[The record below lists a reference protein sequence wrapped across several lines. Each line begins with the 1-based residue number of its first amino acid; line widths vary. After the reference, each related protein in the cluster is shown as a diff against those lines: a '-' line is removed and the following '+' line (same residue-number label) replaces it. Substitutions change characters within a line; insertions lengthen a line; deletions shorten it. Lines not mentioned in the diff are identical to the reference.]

1 MNLKF
6 RRKIRA
12 EDRKL
17 DLVNLLMKFE
27 IMGLDKCVFGK
38 EMR

>member
-6 RRKIRA
+6 RRKIRV

-17 DLVNLLMKFE
+17 DFVNLLMKFE
-27 IMGLDKCVFGK
+27 IMGLDEISVCLEK
-38 EMR
+38 R